1 MSLDVTTLALTCLV
15 LLGAGYLVVGLLLLV
30 PSGARAA
37 REILPILNMEAVIVG
52 SVTGAIW
59 LGGWVT
65 LLAALALVMRVGYE
79 AASVTFTD
87 SGPGAWYGVAVGLAG
102 VSLGASLLP
111 LFWLCLLALA
121 ALAAALAL
129 LILKDPSQPAANLIA
144 FPAIPLVVLAA
155 AAIRGDVAAWL
166 LVAFFL
172 VETFD
177 SYALLGGKLF
187 GKHKAFPSLSPN
199 KTVEGLLAGAV
210 MLMLTAA
217 IVGWLIAGLPALG
230 SMALALFAGVLTVA
244 GDLAASRLKRA
255 AGVKDYPHLMR
266 HQGGLLDI
274 TDAWIV
280 TGAGVVCLVGL
291 AGLA

>member
-1 MSLDVTTLALTCLV
+1 MSLDVTTLALTCLA

-30 PSGARAA
+30 PAGAPAA

-52 SVTGAIW
+52 TVTGAVW

-65 LLAALALVMRVGYE
+65 VLAALALVARTGYE
-79 AASVTFTD
+79 AASVTIKD
-87 SGPGAWYGVAVGLAG
+87 GAPGAWYGFAAGLVGL
-102 VSLGASLLP
+102 SLAASFLP

-121 ALAAALAL
+121 VLGAALAVL
-129 LILKDPSQPAANLIA
+129 FLKDAGNAAANLIA
-144 FPAIPLVVLAA
+144 FPAVPLVVLAA

-187 GKHKAFPSLSPN
+187 GRRKAFPALSPN

-217 IVGWLIAGLPALG
+217 IVGWLLADLPALG
-230 SMALALFAGVLTVA
+230 SMALALFAGVLTVT

-274 TDAWIV
+274 TDAWIA
-280 TGAGVVCLVGL
+280 TGAGVICLVALTGL
-291 AGLA
+291 A